1 MRSID
6 NLLDRIDDRL
16 NPIVVK
22 ELRQAVQ
29 GKFLIVILICF
40 LCLQLLIVG
49 LFLITDESIST
60 SFNAGLNTFRV
71 LQSILFGICLLFI
84 PAYTGIRLGSE
95 RADAN
100 VDLLFITT
108 LAPRSIIW
116 GKFLAALVIT
126 VLLYSASMPFMTFT
140 YLLRGVDLPSVFILL
155 ALNFIVVAAS
165 IQCAMF
171 IGCIPANRVFKVILG
186 VGWFVIIMVVFF
198 ALIAITFAPDGLLGS
213 GMGSQL
219 GSWEFWRNALTVLVG
234 GVSLI
239 GICALLSTALISPVS
254 TNRALPVRIFITA
267 VWILSGAS
275 AAIWSIDV
283 NDFNPIMVWAIVNTL
298 LHSIGLFVAI
308 SERERLGWRVLR
320 TVPRRW
326 VFRPLAFLFYSGA
339 GGGVAWSSLIITLTV
354 LSAVTWLTVFPHM
367 ETGDEMRRIA
377 PPAILGLYAFSY
389 ALGASLIR
397 RNFLADRVIS
407 AYTWIIALVLLGVTT
422 TIVPLILF
430 FLHGKWEEHSL
441 VMSPLGAFLFHES
454 AVVPFSLVVSI
465 FSAVVIG
472 ALSLPWFIRQFSGFR
487 PPLETKQQ
495 TVPKETDTN
504 PDSDTE
510 FPKSPL

>member
-1 MRSID
+1 MKSID
-6 NLLDRIDDRL
+6 NLLDRIDNRL

-40 LCLQLLIVG
+40 LCLQLLIMG

-71 LQSILFGICLLFI
+71 LQSILFGTCLLFV
-84 PAYTGIRLGSE
+84 PAYTGIRLASE

-126 VLLYSASMPFMTFT
+126 VLLYSAGMPFMTFT

-155 ALNFIVVAAS
+155 ALNFIVVAVS

-186 VGWFVIIMVVFF
+186 VGWFVIIIVIFF
-198 ALIAITFAPDGLLGS
+198 TLIAITFAPDGLLDA

-219 GSWEFWRNALTVLVG
+219 GSWKFWRNALTVLVG
-234 GVSLI
+234 GLSLI
-239 GICALLSTALISPVS
+239 GICALLSAALISPVS

-298 LHSIGLFVAI
+298 LHSTGLFVAV
-308 SERERLGWRVLR
+308 SERERLGWRVRR

-339 GGGVAWSSLIITLTV
+339 AGGVAWASLIITLTV

-367 ETGDEMRRIA
+367 GTGDEMHRIA
-377 PPAILGLYAFSY
+377 PLAILGLYAFSY

-397 RNFLADRVIS
+397 RNFLADRVTGPH
-407 AYTWIIALVLLGVTT
+407 TWIIALVLLGVTT
-422 TIVPLILF
+422 TIIPLSLF
-430 FLHGKWEEHSL
+430 FVHGKWEENSL

-454 AVVPFSLVVSI
+454 AVVPFSLAVSI
-465 FSAVVIG
+465 FCAVVIG
-472 ALSLPWFIRQFSGFR
+472 ALNLPWFFRQFGNFR
-487 PPLETKQQ
+487 APLKRKQK
-495 TVPKETDTN
+495 TVPKETN
-504 PDSDTE
+504 PDSETE
-510 FPKSPL
+510 SPKSP